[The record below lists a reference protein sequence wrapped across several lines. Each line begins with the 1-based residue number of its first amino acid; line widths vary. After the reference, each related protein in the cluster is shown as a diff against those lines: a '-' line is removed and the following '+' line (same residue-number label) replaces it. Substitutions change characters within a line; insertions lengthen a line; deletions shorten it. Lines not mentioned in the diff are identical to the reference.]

1 MRNRENALGTF
12 DAILMDV
19 MMPVMDGLAA
29 TRAIRAIPR
38 ADAKRIPIIAM
49 TANAYEE
56 DAKKCLTAGM
66 NAHLAEPFQMEKAIA
81 AIAEH
86 CKK

>member
-1 MRNRENALGTF
+1 MQKWICNVRNRENAQ
-12 DAILMDV
+12 
-19 MMPVMDGLAA
+19 
-29 TRAIRAIPR
+29 
-38 ADAKRIPIIAM
+38 
-49 TANAYEE
+49 
-56 DAKKCLTAGM
+56 KCLTAGM

>member
-1 MRNRENALGTF
+1 MSVQQLRKLTTLCYIEQ
-12 DAILMDV
+12 
-19 MMPVMDGLAA
+19 DGKYL
-29 TRAIRAIPR
+29 T
-38 ADAKRIPIIAM
+38 
-49 TANAYEE
+49 YEE
-56 DAKKCLTAGM
+56 DAKKCLTAGR

>member
-1 MRNRENALGTF
+1 MQKWICNLWNM
-12 DAILMDV
+12 LMGFSS
-19 MMPVMDGLAA
+19 MQ
-29 TRAIRAIPR
+29 
-38 ADAKRIPIIAM
+38 
-49 TANAYEE
+49 

>member
-1 MRNRENALGTF
+1 MQKWICNVRTRENALT
-12 DAILMDV
+12 
-19 MMPVMDGLAA
+19 
-29 TRAIRAIPR
+29 
-38 ADAKRIPIIAM
+38 
-49 TANAYEE
+49 YEE
-56 DAKKCLTAGM
+56 DTKKCLTAGM

>member
-1 MRNRENALGTF
+1 MQKWICNVRNRENAL
-12 DAILMDV
+12 M
-19 MMPVMDGLAA
+19 
-29 TRAIRAIPR
+29 
-38 ADAKRIPIIAM
+38 
-49 TANAYEE
+49 YEE

>member
-1 MRNRENALGTF
+1 M
-12 DAILMDV
+12 
-19 MMPVMDGLAA
+19 
-29 TRAIRAIPR
+29 IPR
-38 ADAKRIPIIAM
+38 ADARRIPIIAM

-56 DAKKCLTAGM
+56 DAKKCLTVGM